1 VTGRRPLRVC
11 QIITKLEVGG
21 AQATVVATA
30 AHLAADPEVDVVTL
44 AGIED
49 DSGGVLWRRA
59 RDLGLDVRAVPA
71 LRRSV
76 RPIADLRAVQQL
88 RRALREIAPDVVHT
102 HSSKAGVLGRL
113 AASAEGLPV
122 VHTIHGWSSIC
133 GDQGPAARA
142 GVVGIERWLGR
153 RTARLVVVTEVDRTI
168 GLAAGIGREDQYTL
182 VRSPLDAADAAAAR
196 RSRAESRA
204 GLDLGP
210 DDFVV
215 GSVARLAAPKD
226 PFTLLRAFG
235 RLSSARPTSM
245 LVLIGGGP
253 LEDALRVE
261 ATAAGMADRVRFVG
275 SHPRAAQL
283 VGAFDVAVLASRW
296 EGLPRTIVEAAAA
309 RIPIVANCVGGVG
322 DIVEDG
328 ISGWCFPVGDD
339 RALTVALGRILD
351 DPAGTARM
359 VDVAE
364 HRVQGEFG
372 IDAVTDQLSDL
383 WRLAAAAP
391 VRAPEPSHAS

>member
-1 VTGRRPLRVC
+1 MTGRRPLRVC

-168 GLAAGIGREDQYTL
+168 GLAAGIGREDQYAL
-182 VRSPLDAADAAAAR
+182 VRSPLDAAD
-196 RSRAESRA
+196 
-204 GLDLGP
+204 
-210 DDFVV
+210 
-215 GSVARLAAPKD
+215 
-226 PFTLLRAFG
+226 
-235 RLSSARPTSM
+235 
-245 LVLIGGGP
+245 
-253 LEDALRVE
+253 
-261 ATAAGMADRVRFVG
+261 
-275 SHPRAAQL
+275 
-283 VGAFDVAVLASRW
+283 
-296 EGLPRTIVEAAAA
+296 AAAA

>member
-1 VTGRRPLRVC
+1 
-11 QIITKLEVGG
+11 
-21 AQATVVATA
+21 
-30 AHLAADPEVDVVTL
+30 
-44 AGIED
+44 
-49 DSGGVLWRRA
+49 
-59 RDLGLDVRAVPA
+59 
-71 LRRSV
+71 
-76 RPIADLRAVQQL
+76 
-88 RRALREIAPDVVHT
+88 
-102 HSSKAGVLGRL
+102 
-113 AASAEGLPV
+113 V

-133 GDQGPAARA
+133 GDQGRAVRA
-142 GVVGIERWLGR
+142 GVVGIERRLAR

-168 GLAAGIGREDQYTL
+168 GLAAGIGRDDQYAL
-182 VRSPLDAADAAAAR
+182 VRSPLDASEAAAAR
-196 RSRAESRA
+196 RSRDESRGA
-204 GLDLGP
+204 LGLGS

-235 RLSSARPTSM
+235 RLSAARPETM

-261 ATAAGMADRVRFVG
+261 ATAAGVADRVRFVG

-328 ISGWCFPVGDD
+328 ISGSCFAVGDD
-339 RALTVALGRILD
+339 QALAAALGRVMD
-351 DPAGTARM
+351 DPSGTARM
-359 VDVAE
+359 IDVAE
-364 HRVQGEFG
+364 RRVQGEFG
-372 IDAVTDQLSDL
+372 IDAVTDQLSGL

-391 VRAPEPSHAS
+391 VRTPEPIHAS